1 MRMMRHAAGWITAFM
16 IGVTSVTV
24 AQPMPQGAPPGV
36 DPATGARPGN
46 EIGTG
51 ASLPQSNNASNIV
64 PQDTT
69 STIAP
74 NLPSPNVG
82 EGASPRRY
90 LEAART
96 ALLVGRTGEA
106 QQALEMAETRAL
118 DRSVPLFQTGVPSK
132 SPLVGEI
139 QQALDA
145 LGHGDRGQAVRI
157 VEGALPHAD

>member
-1 MRMMRHAAGWITAFM
+1 MRHAAGWIAAFM
-16 IGVTSVTV
+16 IGLTSVAV
-24 AQPMPQGAPPGV
+24 AQPMPQSVPPGA

-46 EIGTG
+46 DSGTG
-51 ASLPQSNNASNIV
+51 ASQPFSNSSSNIG
-64 PQDTT
+64 PQDTK

-74 NLPSPNVG
+74 NLPSPNIG

-145 LGHGDRGQAVRI
+145 LGRGDRAGAVRI
-157 VEGALPHAD
+157 VEAAIPHAE